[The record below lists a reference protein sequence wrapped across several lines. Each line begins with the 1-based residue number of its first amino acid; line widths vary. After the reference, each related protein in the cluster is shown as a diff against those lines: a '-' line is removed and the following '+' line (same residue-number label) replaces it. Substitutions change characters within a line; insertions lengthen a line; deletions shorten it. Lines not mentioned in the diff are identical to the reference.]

1 MYPLSIFLKGNRG
14 WAKEYYTGSE
24 RDLHCTYM
32 SSYTKLVSV
41 KTSVTRLIR
50 GERNNKV
57 SILYSLVTPNE
68 MYPSS

>member
-24 RDLHCTYM
+24 TDLHYAYM
-32 SSYTKLVSV
+32 SSHTNLVSV
-41 KTSVTRLIR
+41 KTLVTRLIR
-50 GERNNKV
+50 GEGNNEV
-57 SILYSLVTPNE
+57 SILYSLATSNE